1 MVGLRASASAL
12 VLWVMAVPAALAADR
27 ALAAQA
33 SAPEWRA
40 LLHYPRAAAGTSYVD
55 DPAFFLAANGYRD
68 PAAELRENIARLAVE
83 PELRCRFP
91 ARLRW
96 LQNRGLLADLA
107 SAGDVCDDYQQWRA
121 KLNVTSI
128 TLVLA
133 SSYLN
138 SPSSMYGHTFL
149 RLDPAGERGK
159 SDFLSYALNFGA
171 NIPEG
176 ENGLLYA
183 YRGLFGGYP
192 GRFSLQPYYQK
203 IQEYTRLENRDMWEY
218 QLDLSGPEIDRL
230 LRHVWE
236 LRDINFDY
244 YFFDE
249 NCSYRLLEL
258 LEVARP
264 GIDLTSPFEYAA
276 MPVDTVREVI
286 DAGLVAERR
295 YRPSKRREVDALLDG
310 LTEKQRTWARRLALG
325 QQDSLAGSSFSAEQR
340 RDIYLAAY
348 RYLRLR
354 SNREVRSPEIAE
366 RSLNLL
372 RALQQHGGALPRS
385 VSEPSAPEVG
395 HRTSLLAL
403 TAGYRELGAEGSE
416 NSALEYAD
424 MQWRISYH
432 DLLDGKAGYPVGASL
447 MMGNLAL
454 RWQDQEGLQ
463 LQRFDVIDI
472 RSLSP
477 RDAFFSPLSW
487 QVQGGAERLDDAP
500 NKPLVGQLNASAGPS
515 WRLLGGTA
523 YAMPALRLEYNSD
536 FKEDW
541 GLAPGMNLGQVWQGN
556 VAALELAAKWRDFGG
571 AGVRKTLSVSA
582 NYGWTRDRS
591 LRLSLDYRDQ
601 PWGHSQGVELS
612 WRQHF

>member
-1 MVGLRASASAL
+1 MVGLRTPALALIILLSAAPGAWAAKASL
-12 VLWVMAVPAALAADR
+12 AALAEG
-27 ALAAQA
+27 
-33 SAPEWRA
+33 PEWRA
-40 LLHYPRAAAGTSYVD
+40 LLHYPRSAGGESYVD
-55 DPAFFLAANGYRD
+55 DRQFFLASQGHRS
-68 PAAELRENIARLAVE
+68 PVAELRANIARLAAE

-91 ARLRW
+91 ARLHW
-96 LQNRGLLADLA
+96 LQEQGLIAA
-107 SAGDVCDDYQQWRA
+107 AAGGACEAYRQWRA
-121 KLNVTSI
+121 KLNVESVA
-128 TLVLA
+128 LVLA

-149 RLDPAGERGK
+149 RLDPAGERGQ

-192 GRFSLQPYYQK
+192 GRFSMQPYYQK

-218 QLDLSGPEIDRL
+218 QLNLSASEIDRL

-244 YFFDE
+244 FFFDE

-264 GIDLTSPFEYAA
+264 GIDLTAPFEYAA

-286 DAGLVAERR
+286 DAGLVTERR
-295 YRPSKRREVDALLDG
+295 YRPSKRREVDALIAG
-310 LTEKQRTWARRLALG
+310 LTEQEQEWARELALG
-325 QQDSLAGSSFSAEQR
+325 KRADLAGSEVSGEKRS
-340 RDIYLAAY
+340 DIYLAAY

-354 SNREVRSPEIAE
+354 TNRELRSPEVAD
-366 RSLNLL
+366 RSLHLL
-372 RALQQHGGALPRS
+372 RGLKQQGGALPRA
-385 VSEPSAPEVG
+385 VSEPQPPEAG
-395 HRTSLLAL
+395 HRTSLLSL
-403 TAGYRELGAEGSE
+403 GIGYREGDTE
-416 NSALEYAD
+416 NTSLEYAD
-424 MQWRISYH
+424 LQWRISYH
-432 DLLDGKAGYPVGASL
+432 DLLDRQAGYPLGASL

-454 RWQDQEGLQ
+454 RWQDRQGLR

-477 RDAFFSPLSW
+477 RDDFFSPISW
-487 QVQGGAERLDDAP
+487 QVQGGLERLDDAP
-500 NKPLVGQLNASAGPS
+500 SQPLVGQLNTSAGPS
-515 WRLLGGTA
+515 WPLLGGLA
-523 YAMPALRLEYNSD
+523 YAMPALRLEYNTD
-536 FKEDW
+536 LKEDW
-541 GLAPGMNLGQVWQGN
+541 RLAPGLNLGQVWQGN
-556 VAALELAAKWRDFGG
+556 AAALEVAAKWRDFGS
-571 AGVRKTLSVSA
+571 AGIRKTLSVSA

-601 PWGHSQGVELS
+601 PWGHSRGVKLS